1 MLPHVQ
7 LNVKVSNKLIQSGA
21 WYRFEAFIDLF
32 AFFSGGAGGGEGAL
46 FLRALSVTQIF
57 VPESLRQK
65 NCAKKFF
72 FPIFDFILGAIHLRK
87 KA

>member
-46 FLRALSVTQIF
+46 FLRGPSVKQIF
-57 VPESLRQK
+57 GGPNPQESS
-65 NCAKKFF
+65 AKSFF
-72 FPIFDFILGAIHLRK
+72 QYLISLWEQFI
-87 KA
+87 